1 MNINNI
7 MAIYAIGLDYV
18 DVDDFKKRGIPLGHT
33 PKILSD
39 AVADLAV
46 GLLIAAARRFHEGY
60 FKIIDDQWVQ
70 SDPQW
75 MLGLY

>member
-1 MNINNI
+1 
-7 MAIYAIGLDYV
+7 MAE
-18 DVDDFKKRGIPLGHT
+18 FKKRGIPLGHT

-46 GLLIAAARRFHEGY
+46 GLLISASRRFREGY
-60 FKIIDDQWVQ
+60 LKIVNNQWES

-75 MLGLY
+75 MLG